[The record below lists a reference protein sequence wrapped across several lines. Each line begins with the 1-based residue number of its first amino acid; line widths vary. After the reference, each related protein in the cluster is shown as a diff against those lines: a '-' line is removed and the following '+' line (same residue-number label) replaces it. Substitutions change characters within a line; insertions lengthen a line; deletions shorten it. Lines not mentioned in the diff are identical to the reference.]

1 VDVNLQKETIQNE
14 AVAKWIAN
22 DKKGTTEIITG
33 LGKTF
38 LALKALYTMPK
49 NQQDTLHLFLAEQKD
64 REQDLIKDI
73 VKFNSVYKCNVMA
86 DYNLQFQC
94 YQTVRN
100 WKNFKLGLVIADEIH
115 DSMSVENYKFYA
127 NNSYNSLIGLTAL
140 FNGDTSYF
148 IGDKPEFEEIFKK
161 RVVTKQELLDY
172 VAPICYTYTV
182 DQGQVEGTSRKLNI
196 FVVET
201 ELDSVTKNIES
212 GSKTHAF
219 MSTEALA
226 YDYAAKKVNFAL
238 DMKQGLLEDYYKY
251 NESKN
256 LILFR
261 ASAKRCKLLYN
272 LPSKIK
278 ATQSIL
284 KTLVDKTVVFSNS
297 LDALTEVTP
306 WVVSSKKNDSQ
317 NESIR
322 TMFDFGTIKTIGSFK
337 KLKQGANLEKADN
350 CILMSYYSTEVD
362 FVQRIGRLRQNMNK
376 VGNVFI
382 MVTKN
387 TQEEVWLSKMME
399 NATQYNIFKGPL
411 TECLNKYNS
420 LNA

>member
-1 VDVNLQKETIQNE
+1 VDVNLQKDKIQNE
-14 AVAKWIAN
+14 AVAKWTAN

-49 NQQDTLHLFLAEQKD
+49 NQQDTVHLFLAEQKD
-64 REQDLIKDI
+64 RQQDLIKDV
-73 VKFNSVYKCNVMA
+73 VKFNAIYKCNVMA

-100 WKNFKLGLVIADEIH
+100 WKGYKLGLVIADEVH
-115 DSMSVENYKFYA
+115 DSMSVENYKFYI
-127 NNSYNSLIGLTAL
+127 NNSYNSLLGLTAL
-140 FNGDTSYF
+140 FNGDTTYF
-148 IGDKPEFEEIFKK
+148 IGDRPELEEIFGK
-161 RVVTKQELLDY
+161 RLITKQDLLDH

-182 DQGQVEGTSRKLNI
+182 DQGQIEGTSRKLNI

-201 ELDSVTKNIES
+201 ELDPVTKNVEC
-212 GSKTHAF
+212 GSKTHTF
-219 MSTEALA
+219 MSTETLA
-226 YDYAAKKVNFAL
+226 YEYAAKKVNLAL
-238 DMKQGLLEDYYKY
+238 NMKQGLLEDYYKY

-256 LILFR
+256 LNLFR

-278 ATQSIL
+278 TTQSIL
-284 KTLVDKTVVFSNS
+284 KFLVDKTVVFSNS

-306 WVVSSKKNDSQ
+306 WVVSSKKTDTQ
-317 NESIR
+317 NESVR
-322 TMFDFGTIKTIGSFK
+322 TMFDCGTIKTIGSFK

-350 CILMSYYSTEVD
+350 CILMSYYSTEID
-362 FVQRIGRLRQNMNK
+362 FVQRIGRLRQHMDK
-376 VGNVFI
+376 VGNVFVL
-382 MVTKN
+382 VTKN

-399 NATQYNIFKGPL
+399 NATQYNIFKGNL
-411 TECLNKYNS
+411 TDCLIKYKDPD
-420 LNA
+420 A